1 MPLIIS
7 YHVIFDTFNTYGQCP
22 YDVIPVLDTGIQ
34 TLIVILVNK
43 SGENRRSS
51 QNAVFLLK

>member
-1 MPLIIS
+1 MSSECLDLIS
-7 YHVIFDTFNTYGQCP
+7 P
-22 YDVIPVLDTGIQ
+22 YDGVIPVLDTGIQ

-43 SGENRRSS
+43 SGKNKRSS

>member
-1 MPLIIS
+1 MDPVL
-7 YHVIFDTFNTYGQCP
+7 P
-22 YDVIPVLDTGIQ
+22 YDGVIKVADTGIQ

-43 SGENRRSS
+43 SGENKRSS

>member
-1 MPLIIS
+1 MTPCSPFLS
-7 YHVIFDTFNTYGQCP
+7 SQCP
-22 YDVIPVLDTGIQ
+22 DTGIQ

-43 SGENRRSS
+43 SGKNKRSS

>member
-1 MPLIIS
+1 MTPCGCCLCTLW
-7 YHVIFDTFNTYGQCP
+7 FL
-22 YDVIPVLDTGIQ
+22 YDGSASFLVIPVRDTGIQ

-43 SGENRRSS
+43 SGKNKRSS

>member
-1 MPLIIS
+1 MSVTASSFHLSDATKP
-7 YHVIFDTFNTYGQCP
+7 
-22 YDVIPVLDTGIQ
+22 TGIQ

-43 SGENRRSS
+43 SGENKRSS

>member
-1 MPLIIS
+1 MKVADYLDPENLTS
-7 YHVIFDTFNTYGQCP
+7 NKWLHNKGW
-22 YDVIPVLDTGIQ
+22 IPVLDTGIQ

-43 SGENRRSS
+43 SGENKRSS

>member
-1 MPLIIS
+1 MTAVPR
-7 YHVIFDTFNTYGQCP
+7 
-22 YDVIPVLDTGIQ
+22 DVIPVLDTWIQ

-43 SGENRRSS
+43 SGKNKRSS